1 MSVLCLENS
10 FDLDGLVEEEV
21 NKDAES
27 DLEKANLSK
36 RATDNDR
43 SLKMV
48 CCFALKFCWR
58 MLVRKIRKY

>member
-48 CCFALKFCWR
+48 CCFALKFCWW